1 MNIKEQTKNVAAQ
14 GRFGDSML
22 LHVNPAE
29 VKGLAQAMPITINPQ
44 TGQPEAFLPFL
55 APLLGSTL
63 VSGLAASG
71 ALGATLAASPALAA
85 GIGAGLGTYAQTGGS
100 GSKALLSGL
109 TAGLGTKAL
118 QNIANPGLDT
128 AIGEA
133 QVQAGIGV
141 PDASFVGPM
150 PPVEPT
156 TLAGQQAAEQAVRE
170 SVGGPVSSLKE
181 IFSGGFDEGVGKV
194 GQALMTPSGFTAAGL
209 AGAQGIMNSQE
220 LFEQMIARNERE
232 REEERQRILAE
243 NPEMIPIATG
253 GVTSFQEGGD
263 TNIMKARRAAN
274 NIPFE
279 DDYDYSGGYAG
290 FIDPYNPNI
299 NPNVGSYTG
308 TGYVQKREALPVD
321 PNFMPG
327 FQPEAMYFENLNP
340 SATDI
345 TSGIDGGQDNVF
357 RGGPAQ
363 RRFNPTKTAGY
374 QSFYGQAARDIIPQV
389 VDPYAP
395 VQFEQPQA
403 LTAPPGVGRPM
414 IPVKQRDTGDITI
427 ADDSRINVSENI
439 PAVDFGLDFSNI
451 ADIKDLPLGNTN
463 ILNNLKKKLTEQ
475 IATTAIPTEDK
486 VTDLAFDLPG
496 TEIDLSK
503 YSESAQRKAR
513 RALEAG
519 MPVFEGPRVGS
530 LIGPSEDRLPP
541 LLVEPPMPGTE
552 IDLTK
557 YPESVQGK
565 VERALA
571 AGLPV
576 FQKDRRIIGPSDERL
591 ASLGFAPAET
601 SPKAIPAESLLEVL
615 PTDILNKLEKGP
627 GLASGGDTNIEFDK
641 LPEPLQK
648 MYESGPKGREGV
660 AKIAAKTDKFQE
672 GGVTEIMQDPL
683 TAQLLQ
689 FLRGEIQ
696 DDTIVGRFVDKYGN
710 EAFLQIREQVLQEI
724 VPGAETTGQIVNGN
738 DAGGMADNVYG
749 KIGATQGVAMSQDE
763 YVIPADVMS
772 MLGDGSSDA
781 GAKKL
786 DQMLDRVRMDKTGT
800 TKQAAPIDERKVMP
814 A

>member
-71 ALGATLAASPALAA
+71 ALGGVLAASPALAA
-85 GIGAGLGTYAQTGGS
+85 GLGAGLATYAQTGGS

-109 TAGLGTKAL
+109 TAGLGSSAL
-118 QNIANPGLDT
+118 NKVANPTT
-128 AIGEA
+128 AATTAGATDAASQLATTVPANLGIDA
-133 QVQAGIGV
+133 TTQAATQAGTEAATQLASSV
-141 PDASFVGPM
+141 PASLGIDA
-150 PPVEPT
+150 T
-156 TLAGQQAAEQAVRE
+156 TQAATQLGTDAATQAANKTLME
-170 SVGGPVSSLKE
+170 GFTNPGSITGDIKQ

-194 GQALMTPSGFTAAGL
+194 GQALMSPSGFTAAGL

-263 TNIMKARRAAN
+263 TDIDITKLPGYDPADASRYRRAGT
-274 NIPFE
+274 F
-279 DDYDYSGGYAG
+279 DDYRNSLIGDQMNFVQDAANFYNVQPGNFYQGMDGNLYSNN
-290 FIDPYNPNI
+290 PYPGV
-299 NPNVGSYTG
+299 NVGSYTG

-340 SATDI
+340 SATAI
-345 TSGIDGGQDNVF
+345 TGDRDRQQGGIV

-363 RRFNPTKTAGY
+363 TRFDPTKTAGY

-395 VQFEQPQA
+395 VQFEQPQP
-403 LTAPPGVGRPM
+403 LIAPPGIGRPTVPVQPVDSPTIPSDDISSDIPETDFNLDFGNLPPIDNLPVGDPTPKARALPQTPDEAVISKFLRED
-414 IPVKQRDTGDITI
+414 IPVL
-427 ADDSRINVSENI
+427 DSSE
-439 PAVDFGLDFSNI
+439 
-451 ADIKDLPLGNTN
+451 
-463 ILNNLKKKLTEQ
+463 ER
-475 IATTAIPTEDK
+475 E
-486 VTDLAFDLPG
+486 
-496 TEIDLSK
+496 
-503 YSESAQRKAR
+503 
-513 RALEAG
+513 
-519 MPVFEGPRVGS
+519 
-530 LIGPSEDRLPP
+530 
-541 LLVEPPMPGTE
+541 
-552 IDLTK
+552 DLTDII
-557 YPESVQGK
+557 
-565 VERALA
+565 A
-571 AGLPV
+571 ASRNMDTKSGG
-576 FQKDRRIIGPSDERL
+576 QQ
-591 ASLGFAPAET
+591 
-601 SPKAIPAESLLEVL
+601 
-615 PTDILNKLEKGP
+615 TDIEV
-627 GLASGGDTNIEFDK
+627 DK
-641 LPEPLQK
+641 LPEGLKK

-672 GGVTEIMQDPL
+672 GGATEIMQDPL
-683 TAQLLQ
+683 TMQLLQ

-800 TKQAAPIDERKVMP
+800 TKQAAPIDDRKVMP

>member
-85 GIGAGLGTYAQTGGS
+85 GLGAGLATYAQTGGS

-109 TAGLGTKAL
+109 TAGFGTNAANTAA
-118 QNIANPGLDT
+118 QAANVGQQTTANIA
-128 AIGEA
+128 
-133 QVQAGIGV
+133 AGMT
-141 PDASFVGPM
+141 PDAAATAAQTAAASTPRAATGPLSAIKDTFM
-150 PPVEPT
+150 
-156 TLAGQQAAEQAVRE
+156 
-170 SVGGPVSSLKE
+170 SGPQNT
-181 IFSGGFDEGVGKV
+181 FNFDQGAT
-194 GQALMTPSGFTAAGL
+194 ALTQGLMSPSGFAAVGTAGT
-209 AGAQGIMNSQE
+209 QGIMESQE
-220 LFEQMIARNERE
+220 LFEEMMARNARE
-232 REEERQRILAE
+232 AEEERRRIMAE

-253 GVTSFQEGGD
+253 GVTSFQEGGATD
-263 TNIMKARRAAN
+263 IMNARRAAN

-279 DDYDYSGGYAG
+279 DDYDYSGGYSG
-290 FIDPYNPNI
+290 YIDPYNPNV
-299 NPNVGSYTG
+299 NPNIGSYTG
-308 TGYVQKREALPVD
+308 TGYVRKREALPIEQ
-321 PNFMPG
+321 NFMAG
-327 FQPEAMYFENLNP
+327 FMPERGYFKGLNP
-340 SATDI
+340 SYTEMTDTGETVRVDPLEEYNRTVI
-345 TSGIDGGQDNVF
+345 APLTNQSFD
-357 RGGPAQ
+357 
-363 RRFNPTKTAGY
+363 PTKTAGY
-374 QSFYGQAARDIIPQV
+374 QSFYGQAAKDIIPQV

-395 VQFEQPQA
+395 VQFEQPQP
-403 LTAPPGVGRPM
+403 LIAPPSIGRPR
-414 IPVKQRDTGDITI
+414 IPVEQRDTDDTTI
-427 ADDSRINVSENI
+427 ADDSRINISEDI
-439 PAVDFGLDFSNI
+439 PEVDFGLDFSK
-451 ADIKDLPLGNTN
+451 AF
-463 ILNNLKKKLTEQ
+463 
-475 IATTAIPTEDK
+475 TAIRGEPTPKATAVPSMPDQELMSIYGNEDIP
-486 VTDLAFDLPG
+486 VLDSSEERVESLPG
-496 TEIDLSK
+496 TEIDLS
-503 YSESAQRKAR
+503 
-513 RALEAG
+513 
-519 MPVFEGPRVGS
+519 
-530 LIGPSEDRLPP
+530 
-541 LLVEPPMPGTE
+541 
-552 IDLTK
+552 K

-571 AGLPV
+571 AGMPV
-576 FQKDRRIIGPSDERL
+576 FQRDNKIIGPSDERL

-601 SPKAIPAESLLEVL
+601 SPKAIPAESLPEVL

-627 GLASGGDTNIEFDK
+627 GLASGGDTNIEVDK
-641 LPEPLQK
+641 LPEGLKK

-672 GGVTEIMQDPL
+672 GGATEIMQDPL
-683 TAQLLQ
+683 TVQLLQ

-710 EAFLQIREQVLQEI
+710 EVFLQIREQVLQEI

-800 TKQAAPIDERKVMP
+800 TKQAAPINERKVMP